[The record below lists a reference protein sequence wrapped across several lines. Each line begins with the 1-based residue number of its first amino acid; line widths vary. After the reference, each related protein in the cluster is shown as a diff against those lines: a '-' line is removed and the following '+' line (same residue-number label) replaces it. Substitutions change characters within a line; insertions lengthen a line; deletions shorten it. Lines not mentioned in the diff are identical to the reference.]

1 MNGFDV
7 FELAAL
13 GVFLALFVGRTVA
26 MRVKERINPIVLGA
40 GKSGFRR
47 ALELLVPAGLLFW
60 VVEIANHALGPVAV
74 WLPEAAYAPLF
85 DAAAARVAG
94 AALTAFGLALFAAAL
109 WSFGR
114 SWRVGVDKR
123 TPGELVSG
131 GVFALSRNPIFV
143 FMNLYA
149 IGGLLLNG
157 TPVFV
162 AIAGVTLLGVHFQ
175 ILQEERFLA
184 GRYGRAY
191 AQSRERTGRYV
202 TLPRGIRV

>member
-1 MNGFDV
+1 MNGFDL
-7 FELAAL
+7 FQLAAL
-13 GVFLALFVGRTVA
+13 GVFLALFIGRTVA
-26 MRVKERINPIVLGA
+26 MRVKERVNPIVLGA
-40 GKSGFRR
+40 GKSGLRR
-47 ALELLVPAGLLFW
+47 ALELIVPAGFLFW
-60 VVEIANHALGPVAV
+60 VAEIANHALGPVAI
-74 WLPEAAYAPLF
+74 WLPEAAYVLLF
-85 DAAAARVAG
+85 DSAAARVAG
-94 AALTAFGLALFAAAL
+94 VTLTAFGLALFAAAL

-114 SWRVGVDKR
+114 SWRVGVDER
-123 TPGELVSG
+123 TPGDLVSG

-162 AIAGVTLLGVHFQ
+162 GIALATILGVHFQ

-191 AQSRERTGRYV
+191 ERYRERTGRYV
-202 TLPRGIRV
+202 TLPGGIRV